1 MDICEYRRK
10 EMPRNRFG
18 KELFFG
24 CGRGIYWLEYGVYT
38 GPDRVKNFR
47 LQYWEGTGWKDIEE
61 TIENNARYTQSFFL
75 FKTPV
80 TSSRIRF
87 IATDKGS
94 IKVREIKLFDEES
107 VKKHPGIL

>member
-1 MDICEYRRK
+1 M
-10 EMPRNRFG
+10 
-18 KELFFG
+18 
-24 CGRGIYWLEYGVYT
+24 
-38 GPDRVKNFR
+38 KNFR

-107 VKKHPGIL
+107 VKNIPESYDISGIQRHGTGSPAFCKRF